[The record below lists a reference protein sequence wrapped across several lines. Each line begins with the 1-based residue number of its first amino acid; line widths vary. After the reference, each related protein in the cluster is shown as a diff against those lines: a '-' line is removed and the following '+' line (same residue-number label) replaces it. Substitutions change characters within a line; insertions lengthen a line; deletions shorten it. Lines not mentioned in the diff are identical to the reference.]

1 MSESISLKDVKS
13 NALRLM
19 QEESYDEA
27 LKNWNYIRKNLDEED
42 PWVLYHI
49 GKWNEQIDSSS
60 LSDSANMYK

>member
-1 MSESISLKDVKS
+1 MSESISLKDVRS

-27 LKNWNYIRKNLDEED
+27 LKNWNYIRKNSDQED

-49 GKWNEQIDSSS
+49 GK
-60 LSDSANMYK
+60 